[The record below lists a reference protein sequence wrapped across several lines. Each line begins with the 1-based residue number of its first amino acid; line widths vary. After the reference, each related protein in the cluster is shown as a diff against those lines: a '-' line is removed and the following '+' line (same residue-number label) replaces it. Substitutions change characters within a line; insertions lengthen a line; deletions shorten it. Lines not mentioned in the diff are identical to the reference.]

1 MTEDNAEITA
11 DEVLPDEDGAEIT
24 VADEGEFPFDE
35 GEVACFPVE
44 DDEIP
49 SFCFGEDDQ
58 DDDESE
64 DEDEDEDED
73 YEYAGGMTL

>member
-1 MTEDNAEITA
+1 MSEAEEFPTED
-11 DEVLPDEDGAEIT
+11 G
-24 VADEGEFPFDE
+24 GEFPFDE
-35 GEVACFPVE
+35 GEGACFPVE

-73 YEYAGGMTL
+73 YEAYMGGMMF